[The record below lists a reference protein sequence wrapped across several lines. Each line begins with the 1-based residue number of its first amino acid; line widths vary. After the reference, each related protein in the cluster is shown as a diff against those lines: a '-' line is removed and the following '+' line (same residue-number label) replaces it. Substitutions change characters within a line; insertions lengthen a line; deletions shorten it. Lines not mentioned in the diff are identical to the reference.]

1 MTCTGCETSRANA
14 KTAGHRDW
22 REGVC
27 FDHAGI
33 STDSDAWRELMAD
46 VTPEMVA
53 TAAREMGLAANAER
67 RPRPDEPDLFEE
79 TNCG

>member
-1 MTCTGCETSRANA
+1 MTCAACETSRATA
-14 KTAGHRDW
+14 RAAGHRDW

-27 FDHAGI
+27 FECAGI

-67 RPRPDEPDLFEE
+67 RAMPDQPDLFQEQ
-79 TNCG
+79 TNG